1 MMILAVVA
9 AADGFIL
16 GGLSLAL
23 GLSEQKC
30 QANYYRDISVDQVTG
45 GGHGVYGGGP
55 AGGQHS
61 IYGVGG
67 QQSVY
72 GVTNL
77 GFSADSVSL
86 YGGSKHPPNQGLYM
100 TPYGEDDG

>member
-86 YGGSKHPPNQGLYM
+86 YGGSKHPPSQGLYM